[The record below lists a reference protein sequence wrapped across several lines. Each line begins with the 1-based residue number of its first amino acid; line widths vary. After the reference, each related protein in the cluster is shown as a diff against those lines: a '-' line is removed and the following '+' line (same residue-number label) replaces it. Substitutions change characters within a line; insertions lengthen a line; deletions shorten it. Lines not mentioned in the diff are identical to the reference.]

1 MFKKVKKYLIFILPL
16 FFAVVSFNNVSAART
31 SNADLYKKSLLMG
44 VKTCYQKYAK
54 DSIYYKDFSDYTS
67 IFEGRG
73 FSKTS
78 SDDVWIT
85 THVGNSLNS
94 GGRGDSNL
102 SCAQVFAGY
111 NSQAKGLKDYYTI
124 PRTLTNLGYEF
135 SHAEGAAEDASGTA
149 TATTDQITFKID
161 SVVDSSNSNS
171 NKMQVIGNG
180 ISCNAEQKYHNGW
193 IFKYYYWEITGCS
206 GKTGISYNSEELFV
220 LNADIND
227 GFWVTGT
234 GDETFSYNGD
244 NFSPL
249 KYWTTSHTSEQVSL
263 KSAFEET
270 NFMSMLKT
278 DAEQAANKYYS
289 SPSATVE
296 SAISTPKSTDK
307 RNPSSIYKPKNDS
320 KTKAATV
327 LIQNLGAS
335 FALVGWTSDD
345 KYSLYYQYLLD
356 IQKSYSDININ
367 QCSTEKPNSGNAF
380 KNSPT
385 SWCIINIPT
394 SAQNAKGE
402 ILSVFS
408 ENGLIQGTFQN
419 VLEWFNNENN
429 YKNVSEDTYAN
440 AAVDDSGN
448 LVPEESTDTTSTD
461 EKEITCMNS
470 GALNALGW
478 VVCPILDVM
487 NNATDVLYDNFVEP
501 ALYVDT
507 SLLNNVKENSSES
520 AVKYGWSLFRD
531 FANWF
536 FIIFF
541 LIVIFSQ
548 LTGVGLDNYNIKKT
562 LPRLIVAAIL
572 INLSYVLCEIC
583 IDVSNI
589 LGRGIMDLFNGIQV
603 STPESIGG
611 ISAGGLATGTL
622 TAVALISI
630 ILAGIWSILASG
642 GFAGIVVMVVLA
654 AISIVISLLFLFLVL
669 AAREAAVIVLVIL
682 SPVAIASYMLPNT
695 KKMIFD
701 KWKTLFQNLLLVY
714 PVCGFLV
721 GGGDFVSRVLLSAG
735 SGSDTGF
742 GFFSA
747 FAAML
752 VGIVPIFF
760 IPRLVRQSLSAIG
773 DIGAKISNFGRG
785 VSQRGRA
792 GAEKFANNS
801 EHIKQWRAGSADRF
815 QAFKNRRGLNSRN
828 ARVRAG
834 AVEAEGARRAANA
847 KIERLSDPDGIERR
861 LSAIQAAEEDKAYDE
876 AISQRL
882 ALMKSGGENGGI
894 RMRDGRRGA
903 YTMDNMVARVKE
915 LEQDSRKRQLTANER
930 QEFGALARGLANEKG
945 GASKLH
951 KIVRHAGEVTDNKG
965 NVLRQDLNEN
975 FMQAMGD
982 IYSQDATVQSKMRE
996 KDAGD
1001 SAYIE
1006 TFMPG
1011 GAGATPGGGQT
1022 FSDFHTSPEY
1032 TTAVNNRVKSYAV
1045 GLNQGGEAL
1054 DEYIGQLDARGCQ
1067 TIRDNDELYYGMD
1080 MADRETFD
1088 AHARLLG
1095 VNGPSST
1102 NVVIVPHGPTPTP

>member
-31 SNADLYKKSLLMG
+31 SNADLYKKSLIMG

-67 IFEGRG
+67 IFED
-73 FSKTS
+73 KTS

-94 GGRGDSNL
+94 GGRNDSNL
-102 SCAQVFAGY
+102 NCAQVFAGY
-111 NSQAKGLKDYYTI
+111 KSQAKGLKDYYNI
-124 PRTLTNLGYEF
+124 PKTLTKLGYEF
-135 SHAEGAAEDASGTA
+135 SHAEG
-149 TATTDQITFKID
+149 TDQITFKID
-161 SVVDSSNSNS
+161 SVKDSSNSNS
-171 NKMQVIGNG
+171 NEMQFIGKG
-180 ISCNAEQKYHNGW
+180 ISCDAEQKYHNGW

-206 GKTGISYNSEELFV
+206 GKTGISYNGEELFV
-220 LNADIND
+220 LDGDIND
-227 GFWVTGT
+227 GFLVTGT
-234 GDETFSYNGD
+234 GAETFSYNGD
-244 NFSPL
+244 HFSPL
-249 KYWTTSHTSEQVSL
+249 KYWTSSHTSEQVSL
-263 KSAFEET
+263 ESAFEET
-270 NFMSMLKT
+270 NFRSMLKT

-289 SPSATVE
+289 LPSATVE
-296 SAISTPKSTDK
+296 SAISIPESTDK
-307 RNPSSIYKPKNDS
+307 TNPNSIYKPKNGN
-320 KTKAATV
+320 KTEAATA
-327 LIQNLGAS
+327 LIQNLRGS
-335 FALVGWTSDD
+335 FASIDWTSDD

-356 IQKSYSDININ
+356 IQKSYPDININ

-394 SAQNAKGE
+394 SAQNAKDE
-402 ILSVFS
+402 ILSVFGNS
-408 ENGLIQGTFQN
+408 GLIQGTFQN
-419 VLEWFNNENN
+419 VLEWFNNEDN

-461 EKEITCMNS
+461 KKEITCMNS
-470 GALNALGW
+470 GALNSLGW

-501 ALYVDT
+501 ALYVDV
-507 SLLNNVKENSSES
+507 SLLNVEKNSSES
-520 AVKYGWSLFRD
+520 AVKSGWSLFRD

-669 AAREAAVIVLVIL
+669 AAREAAVIVLIIL

-735 SGSDTGF
+735 SSSDTGF

-834 AVEAEGARRAANA
+834 AVKAEGARRAANA
-847 KIERLSDPDGIERR
+847 EIERLSDPDGIERR

-894 RMRDGRRGA
+894 RMRDGSRSA

-915 LEQDSRKRQLTANER
+915 LEQDSRTRQLTANER

-951 KIVRHAGEVTDNKG
+951 KIVRHAGEVTDNDG

-1022 FSDFHTSPEY
+1022 FSDFHGSNEY

-1054 DEYIGQLDARGCQ
+1054 NEYIGQLGARDCQ

-1080 MADRETFD
+1080 VADRATFD
-1088 AHARLLG
+1088 AHARSLG